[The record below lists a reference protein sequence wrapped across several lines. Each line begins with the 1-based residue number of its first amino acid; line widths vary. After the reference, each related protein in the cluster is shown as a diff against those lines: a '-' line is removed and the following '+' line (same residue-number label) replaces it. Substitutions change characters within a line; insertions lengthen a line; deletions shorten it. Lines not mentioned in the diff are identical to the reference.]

1 MEHSPLWANILP
13 QDKSLTDFLKD
24 EIRGK
29 RSQDL
34 EKYFRVNGAIYIC
47 KIDKFLEEKTL
58 FIQENIFAYEMS
70 RNHSVDIDEEIDF
83 KLAEVMMTQS

>member
-58 FIQENIFAYEMS
+58 FIQENIFNTIKNNLNIYY
-70 RNHSVDIDEEIDF
+70 HF
-83 KLAEVMMTQS
+83 Y